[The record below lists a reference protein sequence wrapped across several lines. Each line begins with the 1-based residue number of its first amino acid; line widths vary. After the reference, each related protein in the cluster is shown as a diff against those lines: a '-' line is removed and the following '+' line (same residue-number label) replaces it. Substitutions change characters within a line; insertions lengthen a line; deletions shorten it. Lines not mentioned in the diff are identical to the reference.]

1 MSVII
6 LPGALWTEKHGTGH
20 LTLSAV
26 GQEVSPTRKF
36 QKAKSRKMIRKSI

>member
-1 MSVII
+1 MSIII
-6 LPGALWTEKHGTGH
+6 LPGALWTEKHRTGH

-26 GQEVSPTRKF
+26 GGKVPQPRKF